1 MTFLVILLLLSL
13 GANGYFILTFS
24 KKSDTLKKQSILLSR
39 QNDTL
44 RSKLIELYPK
54 KPSSISYNIPKYKW
68 GIIQKNST
76 LFISPLENSIELMS
90 FKENTKVYILDNAK
104 VDLKNW
110 FYICFDSPDN
120 ITIKGWVKEE
130 SISLINEIL

>member
-90 FKENTKVYILDNAK
+90 FKENTKVYILDSAN
-104 VDLKNW
+104 VDSKIW

-120 ITIKGWVKEE
+120 ITIKGWINEE